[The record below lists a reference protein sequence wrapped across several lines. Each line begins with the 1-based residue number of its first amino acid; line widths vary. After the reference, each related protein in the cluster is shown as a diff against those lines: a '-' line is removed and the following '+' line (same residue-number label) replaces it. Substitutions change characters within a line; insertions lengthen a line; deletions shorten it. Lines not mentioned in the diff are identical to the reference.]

1 MWHHSCIISN
11 IYNQRWK
18 LSTAYDKILK
28 FKECHGYVHLEWGF
42 SQISFNSLH
51 VRAHTCTHACARQH
65 VFVYC
70 ANKLALYTL
79 HLSQSLIQKVKTW
92 YWNFYFNSY
101 VLSSI
106 LLRYFK
112 NFNLFLKPSGKD
124 KKSSFFLKFLVHLFL
139 YFNQIYLFSDRLYW
153 IYQTLVNFKRGLNG
167 RKNAWE
173 KNS

>member
-1 MWHHSCIISN
+1 M
-11 IYNQRWK
+11 
-18 LSTAYDKILK
+18 
-28 FKECHGYVHLEWGF
+28 
-42 SQISFNSLH
+42 
-51 VRAHTCTHACARQH
+51 HTCLCKTAC
-65 VFVYC
+65 VCVYC

-124 KKSSFFLKFLVHLFL
+124 KKSSLVKYFFLKFLVHLFL

-173 KNS
+173 KKLLKNLTLVIQQGIIGLILLIGSCLLVL

>member
-1 MWHHSCIISN
+1 M
-11 IYNQRWK
+11 
-18 LSTAYDKILK
+18 
-28 FKECHGYVHLEWGF
+28 
-42 SQISFNSLH
+42 
-51 VRAHTCTHACARQH
+51 HTCLCMTA

-124 KKSSFFLKFLVHLFL
+124 KKSFFFWNFL

-173 KNS
+173 KKLLKNLSLVIQQGIIGLILLIGSCLLVL